1 MKIPCS
7 ILEQEV
13 LIRKLQNC
21 IVTGA
26 KLEHIC
32 DLMKDEAAEKIAKE
46 ALEEVI

>member
-1 MKIPCS
+1 M
-7 ILEQEV
+7 
-13 LIRKLQNC
+13 
-21 IVTGA
+21 TGA